1 MLAGVTGIDFGLL
14 VIAADDGVMPQ
25 TREHL
30 AIFDLLEVGRGAV
43 AITKVDRVSAERRA
57 EVAAAAADLLRP
69 TTLAGAPLFALSAL
83 TGEGVGELEAHLDR
97 TARATRLAA
106 ARGGVRLA
114 VDRSTEERGGGTEC
128 VSTGKF
134 RWSQ

>member
-1 MLAGVTGIDFGLL
+1 MTIDLGFAYRPRGGGGIIGVVDVPGHERFVRNMLAGVTGIDFGLL

-69 TTLAGAPLFALSAL
+69 PTPAGAPL
-83 TGEGVGELEAHLDR
+83 LDR
-97 TARATRLAA
+97 KSAVEGK
-106 ARGGVRLA
+106 RGA
-114 VDRSTEERGGGTEC
+114 
-128 VSTGKF
+128 
-134 RWSQ
+134 